1 MKPVQQLLEAPTRI
15 QKQEK
20 CGKNHKHTQNNK
32 SYDGK
37 LQKFGSK
44 IFHVSR
50 QIEIGLAIGAV
61 IYVVE
66 SSGKCSI
73 DRCIHPQ
80 EVFKVQINSK
90 SNHIAFKSL

>member
-37 LQKFGSK
+37 WQMFGSK

-50 QIEIGLAIGAV
+50 QIEICFAIGAV

-66 SSGKCSI
+66 SSGKCSTVFELHQGSVALI
-73 DRCIHPQ
+73 VAFIHRK
-80 EVFKVQINSK
+80 FLKSK
-90 SNHIAFKSL
+90 